1 MRKKKARKANE
12 PNQSKISSNNNPGIL
27 PQFKQKINQ
36 RNFRAASIFMPRRP
50 K

>member
-1 MRKKKARKANE
+1 MRKKKSRKANE
-12 PNQSKISSNNNPGIL
+12 PNQNKTTSNSNPGFL

>member
-1 MRKKKARKANE
+1 MRKKKSRKANE
-12 PNQSKISSNNNPGIL
+12 PNKNKTTDNSNSSL
-27 PQFKQKINQ
+27 PQFNQKINQ